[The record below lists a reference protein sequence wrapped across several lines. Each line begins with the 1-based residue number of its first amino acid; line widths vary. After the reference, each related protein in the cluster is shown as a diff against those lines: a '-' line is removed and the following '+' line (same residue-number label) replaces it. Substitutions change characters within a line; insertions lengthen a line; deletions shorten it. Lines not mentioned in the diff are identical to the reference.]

1 MAENTI
7 EIEVELKGQQ
17 ETLKGLDM
25 VTKGADGVG
34 ESFKGVGELVG
45 KTNKELGEGLSSVS
59 DAIGESKEAFAELG
73 GAVSSVAKGGG
84 SLIGLIGPIGMVVGA
99 LGVLYESYRQLS
111 GAAQEA
117 EDRQEAYAAAVAD
130 LSSKLEALAENGVV
144 PSVKALDDFFR
155 ITIKAQV
162 AKELFEK
169 STERAMNKLSAM
181 VEGPLKDYTEAQQ
194 TLNKLVSEGKKGTDE
209 YTRALQNLQYAE
221 VEYIKAKSSSK
232 YNAKLKELE
241 TILRSN
247 LEVLKEAGEQE
258 KKLEELTTD
267 SLKQKVKEN
276 LERLKAIDLMRLE
289 IDVKD
294 QAARAAAKESIE
306 AYAKEDAL
314 KLEDASRADLLKQVE
329 SQTEALKRLNEQKVY
344 EEVVAARQ
352 ARIFEAEAQ
361 KRRQAY
367 QQKLRQQEAERK
379 MQEALAKQQMV
390 LESQLRQAQIRLT
403 LDGLSQQESL
413 ARERY
418 ETGLKLAKD
427 DATKRALVETQYQIE
442 LKKIREAEQADYLSN
457 LAKREEAERQA
468 AEKARE
474 FAFST
479 AEFNAGFVQG
489 ETERELAQLKVKYDR
504 EIEMAEGNEQVR
516 TELLRRYGME
526 RARIEQKASQAL
538 MKQARGVISDYGK
551 GFAEAAVGAALF
563 GESFE
568 DSIANVLNALAREAG
583 VKAIMETA
591 YGTAALLLNPA
602 QASAHFTAA
611 GIFAGAAG
619 LARAGGA
626 ALGGGG
632 GGGGTPS
639 ASPSG
644 APLSAPAPQREQ
656 ASTEAMTFNINFGGA
671 VIYDTRRAAEQAL
684 ADRLVETINRPR
696 RGAVRMNS
704 RG

>member
-7 EIEVELKGQQ
+7 EIEVELKGQK

-25 VTKGADGVG
+25 VSKGADGIG

-45 KTNKELGEGLSSVS
+45 KTNAELGEGLSSVS

-84 SLIGLIGPIGMVVGA
+84 SLLGLLGPIGMVVGA
-99 LGVLYESYRQLS
+99 LGVLYESYQQLS

-169 STERAMNKLSAM
+169 STERAMKKLEAM
-181 VEGPLKDYTEAQQ
+181 VEGPLKSYTEAQQ
-194 TLNKLVSEGKKGTDE
+194 ALNKLVAEGKKGTDE
-209 YTRALQNLQYAE
+209 YTAALQNLQYAE
-221 VEYIKAKSSSK
+221 AEHIKAQAK

-241 TILRSN
+241 TTLRSN

-258 KKLEELTTD
+258 QNLEELTTD
-267 SLKQKVKEN
+267 SLKQKAKEN

-294 QAARAAAKESIE
+294 QAAQAAAKESIE
-306 AYAKEDAL
+306 AYAKADAL
-314 KLEDASRADLLKQVE
+314 KIEDASRADLLKQVD
-329 SQTEALKRLNEQKVY
+329 SQTEALKRLNEQRVY

-367 QQKLRQQEAERK
+367 QQKLKQQEAERR
-379 MQEALAKQQMV
+379 MREALAKQQLA
-390 LESQLRQAQIRLT
+390 LESQLRQAQITLV

-427 DATKRALVETQYQIE
+427 NATQRAIVETQYQIE
-442 LKKIREAEQADYLSN
+442 LKKIREAEQASYLSD

-479 AEFNAGFVQG
+479 AEFNAGFIKD

-504 EIEMAEGNEQVR
+504 ELELAENNEALK

-526 RARIEQKASQAL
+526 RMRVEQKASQAL
-538 MKQARGVISDYGK
+538 MEQARTVISDYGK

-563 GESFE
+563 GESFQ

>member
-7 EIEVELKGQQ
+7 EIEVKLVGQQ
-17 ETLKGLDM
+17 ETLKGMDE
-25 VTKGADGVG
+25 VKEGAEGIG
-34 ESFKGVGELVG
+34 ETFKGVGDLVG
-45 KTNKELGEGLSSVS
+45 KTNEELGEGLSSVS
-59 DAIGESKEAFAELG
+59 DAIGGSIEAFTGMSE
-73 GAVSSVAKGGG
+73 AVKGVSMTG
-84 SLIGLIGPIGMVVGA
+84 SGLLGLIGPIGAVVGA
-99 LGVLYESYRQLS
+99 AALAYEAFMQLT
-111 GAAQEA
+111 GAAQENEDMA
-117 EDRQEAYAAAVAD
+117 EAVAAAAGD
-130 LSSKLEALAENGVV
+130 LQS
-144 PSVKALDDFFR
+144 
-155 ITIKAQV
+155 
-162 AKELFEK
+162 
-169 STERAMNKLSAM
+169 
-181 VEGPLKDYTEAQQ
+181 
-194 TLNKLVSEGKKGTDE
+194 
-209 YTRALQNLQYAE
+209 
-221 VEYIKAKSSSK
+221 
-232 YNAKLKELE
+232 
-241 TILRSN
+241 
-247 LEVLKEAGEQE
+247 
-258 KKLEELTTD
+258 KLEELAEGGVALAGAELRKFTRITLD
-267 SLKQKVKEN
+267 AQIAK
-276 LERLKAIDLMRLE
+276 ERLQKSYERLQKPMARELKAQQKLIKAQKEVERLS
-289 IDVKD
+289 K
-294 QAARAAAKESIE
+294 ATGSASMGLAAAINEQTRAEQELAIATADLNTKLKKLE
-306 AYAKEDAL
+306 ARQIAVNNAIAKAAEVQKGYEELTKDAL
-314 KLEDASRADLLKQVE
+314 KTKAQELSERQKSLEIMEAERFLQDDLAEQNAQKIIAEQEAAKRKLAIEEMTRDELLKTVSATESLLKTSQETTQIELANSRAV
-329 SQTEALKRLNEQKVY
+329 QKVY
-344 EEVVAARQ
+344 EEQAKNRASTAQAEMARRQTRAKMEQALARQ
-352 ARIFEAEAQ
+352 QIAS
-361 KRRQAY
+361 
-367 QQKLRQQEAERK
+367 
-379 MQEALAKQQMV
+379 
-390 LESQLRQAQIRLT
+390 ESQLRQLQIKLT
-403 LDGLSQQESL
+403 QEGFKQQLSL

-418 ETGLKLAKD
+418 DTGLKLAQD
-427 DATKRALVETQYQIE
+427 DATKRAIVEANYE
-442 LKKIREAEQADYLSN
+442 LQKRRIKDAELQVDLNRIAKI
-457 LAKREEAERQA
+457 EEAEKLASER
-468 AEKARE
+468 ARE

-504 EIEMAEGNEQVR
+504 ELEMAEGNEKVR

-538 MKQARGVISDYGK
+538 MEQARGVISDYGK

-568 DSIANVLNALAREAG
+568 DSIAKVLNSLAREAG

>member
-7 EIEVELKGQQ
+7 EIEVELVGQK

-25 VTKGADGVG
+25 VNQGAEGIG
-34 ESFKGVGELVG
+34 ETFKGVGGLIG

-73 GAVSSVAKGGG
+73 GAVSSVAKGG
-84 SLIGLIGPIGMVVGA
+84 SGLITLLGPIGMVIGA
-99 LGVLYESYRQLS
+99 LGVLYETYQQLS

-169 STERAMNKLSAM
+169 STERAMKKLEAM
-181 VEGPLKDYTEAQQ
+181 VDGPLKDYTEAQQ
-194 TLNKLVSEGKKGTDE
+194 ALNKLVAEGKKGTDE
-209 YTRALQNLQYAE
+209 YTSALQNLQYAE
-221 VEYIKAKSSSK
+221 AEHIKAQAK

-241 TILRSN
+241 TTLRSN

-258 KKLEELTTD
+258 KNLEELTTD
-267 SLKQKVKEN
+267 SLKQKAKEN

-294 QAARAAAKESIE
+294 QAAQAAAKESIE
-306 AYAKEDAL
+306 AYAKADAL
-314 KLEDASRADLLKQVE
+314 KVEDASRADLLKQVE

-367 QQKLRQQEAERK
+367 QQRLKQQEAERR
-379 MQEALAKQQMV
+379 MQEALAKQQLA
-390 LESQLRQAQIRLT
+390 LESQLRQAQITLV

-418 ETGLKLAKD
+418 ETGIKLAKD
-427 DATKRALVETQYQIE
+427 NATQRALVETQYQIE
-442 LKKIREAEQADYLSN
+442 LKKIREAEQANYLSD
-457 LAKREEAERQA
+457 LAKREEAQRQA

-479 AEFNAGFVQG
+479 AEFNAQFIQD

-504 EIEMAEGNEQVR
+504 ELELAENNEALK
-516 TELLRRYGME
+516 TELIRRYGVE
-526 RARIEQKASQAL
+526 RARVEQKASEKLAASVVGYL
-538 MKQARGVISDYGK
+538 DFIGK
-551 GFAEAAVGAALF
+551 GFAEAGVGALMF
-563 GESFE
+563 GDNFKES
-568 DSIANVLNALAREAG
+568 IKQVLEGLAREAA
-583 VKAIMETA
+583 VKSLMQFAEAAA
-591 YGTAALLLNPA
+591 YSFVNPA
-602 QASAHFTAA
+602 LAAQHATAGGLFAAVASAAKVSHMAM
-611 GIFAGAAG
+611 
-619 LARAGGA
+619 
-626 ALGGGG
+626 GGGG
-632 GGGGTPS
+632 GGGGGSS

-684 ADRLVETINRPR
+684 ADRVVETINRPR

>member
-59 DAIGESKEAFAELG
+59 DAIGESKDAFAELG
-73 GAVSSVAKGGG
+73 GAISSVAKGGG

-99 LGVLYESYRQLS
+99 LGVLYESYQQLS

-144 PSVKALDDFFR
+144 PSVKALDEFFR

-169 STERAMNKLSAM
+169 STERAMKKLEAM
-181 VEGPLKDYTEAQQ
+181 VDGPLKDYTEAQQ
-194 TLNKLVSEGKKGTDE
+194 ALNKLVAEGKKGTDE

-221 VEYIKAKSSSK
+221 AEHIKAQSK

-241 TILRSN
+241 TTLRSN

-258 KKLEELTTD
+258 EKLEELTTD

-294 QAARAAAKESIE
+294 QAAQAAAKESIE
-306 AYAKEDAL
+306 AYAKADAL
-314 KLEDASRADLLKQVE
+314 KVEDASRADLLKQVE
-329 SQTEALKRLNEQKVY
+329 SQAEALKRLNEQRVY

-390 LESQLRQAQIRLT
+390 LESQLRQAQIILT

-504 EIEMAEGNEQVR
+504 ELEMAEGNEKVR

-538 MKQARGVISDYGK
+538 MEQARGVISDYGK

>member
-7 EIEVELKGQQ
+7 EIEVELKGQK

-25 VTKGADGVG
+25 VSKGADGIG

-45 KTNKELGEGLSSVS
+45 KTNAELGEGLSSVS

-84 SLIGLIGPIGMVVGA
+84 SLLGLLGPIGMVVGA
-99 LGVLYESYRQLS
+99 LGVLYESYQQLS

-169 STERAMNKLSAM
+169 STERAMKKLEAM
-181 VEGPLKDYTEAQQ
+181 VEGPLKSYTEAQQ
-194 TLNKLVSEGKKGTDE
+194 ALNKLVAEGKKGTDE
-209 YTRALQNLQYAE
+209 YTAALQNLQYAE
-221 VEYIKAKSSSK
+221 AEHIKAQAK

-241 TILRSN
+241 TTLRSN

-258 KKLEELTTD
+258 QNLEELTTD
-267 SLKQKVKEN
+267 SLKQKAKEN

-294 QAARAAAKESIE
+294 QAAQAAAKESIE
-306 AYAKEDAL
+306 AYAKADAL
-314 KLEDASRADLLKQVE
+314 KIEDASRADLLKQVD
-329 SQTEALKRLNEQKVY
+329 SQTEALKRLNEQRVY

-367 QQKLRQQEAERK
+367 QQKLKQQEAERR
-379 MQEALAKQQMV
+379 MREALAKQQLA
-390 LESQLRQAQIRLT
+390 LESQLRQAQITLV

-427 DATKRALVETQYQIE
+427 NATQRAIVETQYQIE
-442 LKKIREAEQADYLSN
+442 LKKIREAEQASYLSD

-479 AEFNAGFVQG
+479 AEFNAGFIKD

-504 EIEMAEGNEQVR
+504 ELELAENNEALK

-526 RARIEQKASQAL
+526 RMRVEQKASQAL
-538 MKQARGVISDYGK
+538 MEQARTVISDYGK

-563 GESFE
+563 GESFQ

-602 QASAHFTAA
+602 QASAHFAAA

-632 GGGGTPS
+632 GGGGASS

-684 ADRLVETINRPR
+684 ADRVVETINRPR
-696 RGAVRMNS
+696 RGAVRLNS

>member
-7 EIEVELKGQQ
+7 EIEVELVGQK

-25 VTKGADGVG
+25 VNQGAEGIG
-34 ESFKGVGELVG
+34 ETFKGVGGLIG

-73 GAVSSVAKGGG
+73 GAVSSVAKGG
-84 SLIGLIGPIGMVVGA
+84 SGLITLLGPIGMVIGA
-99 LGVLYESYRQLS
+99 LGVLYETYQQLS

-169 STERAMNKLSAM
+169 STERAMKKLEAM
-181 VEGPLKDYTEAQQ
+181 VDGPLKDYTEAQQ
-194 TLNKLVSEGKKGTDE
+194 ALNKLVAEGKKGTDE
-209 YTRALQNLQYAE
+209 YTSALQNLQYAE
-221 VEYIKAKSSSK
+221 AEHIKAQAK

-241 TILRSN
+241 TTLRSN

-258 KKLEELTTD
+258 KNLEELTTD
-267 SLKQKVKEN
+267 SLKQKAKEN

-294 QAARAAAKESIE
+294 QAAQAAAKESIE
-306 AYAKEDAL
+306 AYAKADAL
-314 KLEDASRADLLKQVE
+314 KVEDASRADLLKQVE
-329 SQTEALKRLNEQKVY
+329 SQTEALKRLNEQRVY

-352 ARIFEAEAQ
+352 ARIFEEERQ

-379 MQEALAKQQMV
+379 VQEAQAMQQLA
-390 LESQLRQAQIRLT
+390 LESQLRQAQITLV

-427 DATKRALVETQYQIE
+427 DATKRAIVETQYQIE
-442 LKKIREAEQADYLSN
+442 LKKIREAEQANYLSD
-457 LAKREEAERQA
+457 LAKREEAQRQA
-468 AEKARE
+468 AEKARD
-474 FAFST
+474 FAFSS
-479 AEFNAGFVQG
+479 AEFNAGFIKD
-489 ETERELAQLKVKYDR
+489 ETERELAELKVKYDR
-504 EIEMAEGNEQVR
+504 EIQMAEDNEALK
-516 TELLRRYGME
+516 TELMRRYGME
-526 RARIEQKASQAL
+526 RMRVEQKASQAL
-538 MKQARGVISDYGK
+538 MEQARSVISDYGK

-563 GESFE
+563 GESFR

-602 QASAHFTAA
+602 QASAHFSAA

-684 ADRLVETINRPR
+684 ADRVVETINRPR